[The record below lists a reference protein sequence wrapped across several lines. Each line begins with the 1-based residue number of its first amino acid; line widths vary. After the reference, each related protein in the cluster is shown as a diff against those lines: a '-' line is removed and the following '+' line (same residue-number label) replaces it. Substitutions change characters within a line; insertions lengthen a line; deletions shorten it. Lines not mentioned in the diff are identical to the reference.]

1 MTVKL
6 DFHIDQ
12 GTDCRCPLCF
22 LDDYSELDLTGCT
35 ARMEVRPS
43 ASSERVVDLLATEN
57 GRITIRGSS
66 LIVYWPHAVTEAL
79 PEGTWVYDLELVTSG
94 GEVARVLCGRLI
106 VSKEVTRWPY
116 PETA

>member
-43 ASSERVVDLLATEN
+43 ASSERVVDLLTTEN
-57 GRITIRGSS
+57 WRITIRGSS
-66 LIVYWPHAVTEAL
+66 LTVYWPHAVTEAL
-79 PEGTWVYDLELVTSG
+79 PEGAWVYDLELVTSG
-94 GEVARVLCGRLI
+94 GEVTRVLCGRLI